1 LRYPDIG
8 RDSGNAVAGFRMDS
22 ERDNARRSS
31 RRRTL
36 KNGKIVLPGSWG
48 TYDCIIKDVSDRGA
62 RLRLAESAILPRDF
76 ELVFVTEAL
85 TYPVQ
90 LRWRREREA
99 GVEFSGPARSLSGR
113 GR

>member
-1 LRYPDIG
+1 
-8 RDSGNAVAGFRMDS
+8 
-22 ERDNARRSS
+22 
-31 RRRTL
+31 L

-48 TYDCIIKDVSDRGA
+48 AYDCVIKDVSDTGA
-62 RLRLAESAILPRDF
+62 RLRLGGESTILPKDF

-90 LRWRREREA
+90 LRWRRDHEV
-99 GVEFSGPARSLSGR
+99 GVEFSGPPRKLTGR